1 MINSVHSLP
10 SLDNNSQFTENQIT
24 GRYKVVNSFY
34 EWDFEAGEYIK
45 NRLHVFLEN
54 NTHWIFKDRDGIN
67 VFAVRDRDCFSIKT
81 IPRNHATRPDGA
93 CYVVDEAVKDRSGLS
108 ISVAFYPTEEEGTF
122 FSRFIPEAK

>member
-1 MINSVHSLP
+1 LLIP
-10 SLDNNSQFTENQIT
+10 FTNGTLKQESIL
-24 GRYKVVNSFY
+24 RI
-34 EWDFEAGEYIK
+34 DFM
-45 NRLHVFLEN
+45 FSLEN